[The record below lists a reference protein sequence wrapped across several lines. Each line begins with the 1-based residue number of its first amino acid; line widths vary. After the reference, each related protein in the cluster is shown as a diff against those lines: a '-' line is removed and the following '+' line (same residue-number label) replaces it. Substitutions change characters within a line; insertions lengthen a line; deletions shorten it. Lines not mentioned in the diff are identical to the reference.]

1 MLQKKSFP
9 TSASVEAILVNKE
22 LVNQITLRMMDAVKY
37 LEKTCIIP
45 TTRKTDQTE
54 EPDYQNA
61 KLLPGYNCPMNRQA
75 VENAKFIMDLY
86 DTVMEPLC
94 V

>member
-1 MLQKKSFP
+1 MFTKKSFP
-9 TSASVEAILVNKE
+9 TSTSVEAILVNKE
-22 LVNQITLRMMDAVKY
+22 LVNQVTLQMMDAVKY

-45 TTRKTDQTE
+45 TTRKVDQTE

-61 KLLPGYNCPMNRQA
+61 SLLPGYNCPMNRQA
-75 VENAKFIMDLY
+75 VKNAKFIIALY
-86 DTVMEPLC
+86 DKVMEPVC